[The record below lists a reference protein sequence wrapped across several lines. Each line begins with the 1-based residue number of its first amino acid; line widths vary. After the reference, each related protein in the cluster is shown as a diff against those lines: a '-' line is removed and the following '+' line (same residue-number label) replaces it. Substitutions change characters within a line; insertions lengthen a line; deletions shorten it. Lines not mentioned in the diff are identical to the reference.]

1 MCVSLPPPQPPLLSR
16 ELTSGMLGAGNSAPG
31 RGSSRR
37 AEGAGFGALLFQEG
51 LCLWVWKSLVRE
63 ARGHNTWHW
72 CDTERAAAVS
82 LDRSPGFISSDVL
95 CKS

>member
-1 MCVSLPPPQPPLLSR
+1 MRELPPLPPPQSSR
-16 ELTSGMLGAGNSAPG
+16 ELTSGMLGAASSAPS

-37 AEGAGFGALLFQEG
+37 AEGTGFGTLLFQEG
-51 LCLWVWKSLVRE
+51 LCLWVWKSLVSK

-72 CDTERAAAVS
+72 CDTERAAAIS